1 MGYAPINLGAL
12 SEGGLLVYARGK
24 AMGQLIFKDL
34 VKFEG
39 WTRPPASVGLTADAG
54 RSIRTT

>member
-39 WTRPPASVGLTADAG
+39 
-54 RSIRTT
+54 